1 MNIPQILKKSSLRPI
16 ITLSLLNM
24 QQKASLYEIVQCVF
38 ETSVFQRKRQ
48 RHCLTALSLA
58 LRPDTLLQLVRMEGL

>member
-1 MNIPQILKKSSLRPI
+1 MNIPQTFKKSSLRPI
-16 ITLSLLNM
+16 IRLSLLNM

-38 ETSVFQRKRQ
+38 ETSVFQRKR
-48 RHCLTALSLA
+48 HCLTALSLA